1 MDDEKQKSRRK
12 FLEEAAAIGG
22 IGTLGAAFPILG
34 QGQEEKTGSLKIVRV
49 RVIKDQTTERPN
61 GRDVELDFE
70 AYAPDG
76 TSDVIRSFTRYV
88 YDGDLF
94 NIFGHRSA
102 SKFGADF
109 TVLCSGKK
117 GDQMTTIFFDKA
129 GNPHQFTQ
137 PMRSVEKLYPGLPT
151 EERMNLYLQN
161 KSGVEERMDLYMQNK
176 SRVKQGDEEVH
187 P

>member
-22 IGTLGAAFPILG
+22 IGALGAALPALG
-34 QGQEEKTGSLKIVRV
+34 QGQEEKSGSLKIVRV
-49 RVIKDQTTERPN
+49 KVTKDQTTERPD

-88 YDGDLF
+88 YDGDLI

-109 TVLCSGKK
+109 TYLCSGKK

-129 GNPHQFTQ
+129 GNPQQFTQ
-137 PMRSVEKLYPGLPT
+137 PIRSVEKLYPGLPN
-151 EERMNLYLQN
+151 EERMNLYLQS
-161 KSGVEERMDLYMQNK
+161 KG
-176 SRVKQGDEEVH
+176 RVKQGDEEVH